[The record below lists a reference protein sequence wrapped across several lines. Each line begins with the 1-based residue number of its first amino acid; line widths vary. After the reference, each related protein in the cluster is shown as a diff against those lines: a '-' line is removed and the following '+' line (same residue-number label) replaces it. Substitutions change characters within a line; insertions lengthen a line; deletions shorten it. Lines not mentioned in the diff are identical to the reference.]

1 MYERIVERWEEE
13 APQDSS
19 VEAMEV
25 RGVREIGG

>member
-19 VEAMEV
+19 VEATEV
-25 RGVREIGG
+25 GGVREIRI